1 MGWLDEILGALRKLA
16 DQSSR
21 PSTNPPMEPT
31 RRPPPH
37 SEPRSASAGPP
48 SSTPS
53 AGNSSNPSAG
63 NSSNPLA
70 GKRLR
75 YKIGADNPGRGNAEE
90 IVEVGY
96 DWEKPL
102 PLGISIA
109 YCNLF
114 NEKYSEQSKKERAEY
129 APYLKTSDT
138 AEDYGEG
145 QIDPRGT
152 GWRRNLTE
160 QFERRRKQGFEYI
173 ELDNPDAY
181 SVADVVAAVE
191 LAANYGLKVI
201 AKNPGLMEGDP
212 LPYVSHRNVHGII
225 VEKGAGD
232 AHEMD
237 ALRRRAG
244 KPEMPV
250 WFVFFDARK
259 GHDTGKKAAKQAAGL
274 VQRYR
279 GMSVTYSPGGEYTS
293 AVDETA

>member
-1 MGWLDEILGALRKLA
+1 MGWLDGLLGSLRKLA

-21 PSTNPPMEPT
+21 PSTTPSIEPV
-31 RRPPPH
+31 RRPPPR
-37 SEPRSASAGPP
+37 SEPRSASAGSP
-48 SSTPS
+48 SSNAP
-53 AGNSSNPSAG
+53 AG

-70 GKRLR
+70 GKKLR
-75 YKIGADNPGRGNAEE
+75 YKIGADNPGKGNADE

-138 AEDYGEG
+138 AEEYGEG
-145 QIDPRGT
+145 QIDPRGP

-160 QFERRRKQGFEYI
+160 QLERRRNHGFEYI

-181 SVADVVAAVE
+181 AVADVVGAVA
-191 LAANYGLKVI
+191 LAESHGLKVI
-201 AKNPGLMEGDP
+201 AKNPELMSGDP
-212 LPYVSHRNVHGII
+212 LPYVAHRNVYAII

-232 AHEMD
+232 AHKMD

-244 KPEMPV
+244 KPDMPV

-259 GHDTGKKAAKQAAGL
+259 GRDTGKQAAKQMAPLA
-274 VQRYR
+274 QRYR

-293 AVDETA
+293 SIDETA

>member
-1 MGWLDEILGALRKLA
+1 MGWLDEILGTLRKLA

-21 PSTNPPMEPT
+21 PSANPSPAPM
-31 RRPPPH
+31 RGSPPRA
-37 SEPRSASAGPP
+37 EPRSITAGPSP
-48 SSTPS
+48 SHP
-53 AGNSSNPSAG
+53 PAG

-70 GKRLR
+70 GKKLR
-75 YKIGADNPGRGNAEE
+75 YKIGVDNPGKGNADE

-96 DWEKPL
+96 DWGKPL

-145 QIDPRGT
+145 QIDPRGP

-160 QFERRRKQGFEYI
+160 QLERRRKQGFEYI

-181 SVADVVAAVE
+181 SVADVVGAVE
-191 LAANYGLKVI
+191 LAESHGLKVI
-201 AKNPGLMEGDP
+201 AKNPDLMNGDP
-212 LPYVSHRNVHGII
+212 LPYVGHRNVYGII

-232 AHEMD
+232 AHKMD

-244 KPEMPV
+244 KPDMPV

-259 GHDTGKKAAKQAAGL
+259 GHDTGKKAAKQAAL
-274 VQRYR
+274 IAQRYH

-293 AVDETA
+293 AIDETA